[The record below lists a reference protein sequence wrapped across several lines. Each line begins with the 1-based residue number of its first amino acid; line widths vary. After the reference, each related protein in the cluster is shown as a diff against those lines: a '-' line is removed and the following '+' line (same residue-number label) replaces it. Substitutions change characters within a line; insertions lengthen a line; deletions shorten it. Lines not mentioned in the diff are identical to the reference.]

1 MFIKDD
7 SGRFFD
13 PAKASLIE
21 VDKDDTGPI
30 RNYRVKYP
38 GGRSIRVKCNH
49 WELMWALS
57 VVVSAAPD
65 TKAERVTFFRVDCE
79 GQVHYSGDCDGVFT
93 VIAWRFR
100 PDMPDQP
107 EPVLLLDYGALGREN
122 HKKEDFDRY
131 CFEVVDKQ

>member
-13 PAKASLIE
+13 PAKASFIE

-30 RNYRVKYP
+30 RNYRVEYP
-38 GGRSIRVKCNH
+38 GGQSIRVKCNH

-65 TKAERVTFFRVDCE
+65 TKAERVTFFRVDCDWE
-79 GQVHYSGDCDGVFT
+79 GKVGYAGVSDGVFP

-100 PDMPDQP
+100 PDQPEEP
-107 EPVLLLDYGALGREN
+107 EPVLLLDDETLLTFCLPGPFRS
-122 HKKEDFDRY
+122 K
-131 CFEVVDKQ
+131 

>member
-49 WELMWALS
+49 EELMWALS

-79 GQVHYSGDCDGVFT
+79 GQVQYSGILDGVFT

-100 PDMPDQP
+100 PDMPNKP
-107 EPVLLLDYGALGREN
+107 EPVLLLEHGALGREN